1 MPDRRSAGLVLGALL
16 VALSWAQGGSPA
28 RAETRL
34 EAVPFAS
41 LPGWDREDHA
51 AAFAAFRHGCSA
63 LSRDAKLAPAPRAAC
78 AAAAKL
84 GGPAGARAA
93 KTFFERN
100 FRPMRVETAGGGFFT
115 GYFEPEFHGSLRR
128 SQRFDTPLLARP
140 DDLGT
145 RKPYFDRE
153 EIERGALARR
163 HLELVWLDPVD
174 AFFVHI
180 QGSGRIR
187 LPDGRVLR
195 VGFDGRNGLPYTP
208 IGRTLIERGA
218 LTADT
223 VSMQTIRAWLKANP
237 AQAAE
242 VMRENR
248 SYIFF
253 KILAE
258 RPLGEGPVGGA
269 GLPLLPRRSLAVDH
283 RFWPYGLPVFVDT
296 ELPSGAFRH
305 LMIAE
310 DTGTAIRGPAR
321 GDIFLGSGD
330 KAGEE
335 AGLMKHSGDFIVLMP
350 REAAR

>member
-1 MPDRRSAGLVLGALL
+1 MPDRRCAGLLLGALL
-16 VALSWAQGGSPA
+16 VALSWAHGTPA

-34 EAVPFAS
+34 EPVSFAS
-41 LPGWDREDHA
+41 LPGWDRENHA

-63 LSRDAKLAPAPRAAC
+63 LSRDAKLAPAPRVAC
-78 AAAAKL
+78 AVAAKL
-84 GGPAGARAA
+84 GGPVGERAA

-100 FRPMRVETAGGGFFT
+100 FRPMRVETQGGGFFT
-115 GYFEPEFHGSLRR
+115 AYFEPEFRGSLRR
-128 SQRFDTPLLARP
+128 SQRFNTPLLARP

-174 AFFVHI
+174 AFFIHI

-195 VGFDGRNGLPYTP
+195 VGFDGRNSLPYTP

-223 VSMQTIRAWLKANP
+223 VSMQTIRAWLEANP

-253 KILAE
+253 KILPD
-258 RPLGEGPVGGA
+258 RPLSEGPVGGA

-283 RFWPYGLPVFVDT
+283 RLWPYGLPVFVDT
-296 ELPSGAFRH
+296 QLPGGGAFRH
-305 LMIAE
+305 LLIAE

-321 GDIFLGSGD
+321 GDIFLGSGTE
-330 KAGEE
+330 AGDE